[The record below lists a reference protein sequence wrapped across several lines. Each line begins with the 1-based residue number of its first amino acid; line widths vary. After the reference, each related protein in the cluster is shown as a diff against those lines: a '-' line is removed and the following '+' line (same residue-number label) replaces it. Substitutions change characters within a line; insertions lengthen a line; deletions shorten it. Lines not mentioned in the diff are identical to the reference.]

1 MSQNL
6 LDQLDTSVEISSRV
20 DLGVQIILL
29 IVIVIYAA
37 FGFLVNKQVGILS
50 ETILTPRANLLKMLA
65 KAHLAATLVVLL
77 VLILAL
83 IF

>member
-20 DLGVQIILL
+20 DLGVQIVLL
-29 IVIVIYAA
+29 IVIVIYAV

-65 KAHLAATLVVLL
+65 KTHLVATLVVLL
-77 VLILAL
+77 VLILVL

>member
-6 LDQLDTSVEISSRV
+6 LERLDANVEISSRI
-20 DLGVQIILL
+20 DLGVQIFLL
-29 IVIVIYAA
+29 IVIVIYAVFA
-37 FGFLVNKQVGILS
+37 FLVNKQVGILS
-50 ETILTPRANLLKMLA
+50 ETISTPRANLLKTLA
-65 KAHLAATLVVLL
+65 KTHLVATLVVLA